1 MHQIDN
7 GIKENFFRWDGRLNR
22 LRFLKRLLAL
32 FGISIVLYIL
42 MGILVLLS
50 GGAAM
55 QLDENTFTGI
65 YGFFTLL
72 CIPITVSSYM
82 LMIRRLHDIGLSGFF
97 ILLAFIPIVSL
108 GFLLYVLFKMG
119 TEGDNVYGADP
130 LGTVASAAPT
140 APAAPENPYAR
151 ATYADTPTDIAPPKD
166 PQS

>member
-55 QLDENTFTGI
+55 QPDENTFMGI
-65 YGFFTLL
+65 YGVFTLL

-97 ILLAFIPIVSL
+97 ILLAFIPIVSI

-119 TEGDNVYGADP
+119 IEGDNVYGADP
-130 LGTVASAAPT
+130 LGTVASAAP
-140 APAAPENPYAR
+140 AAPENPYAH

-166 PQS
+166 PQI

>member
-55 QLDENTFTGI
+55 QPNENTFTG
-65 YGFFTLL
+65 LWVL
-72 CIPITVSSYM
+72 HPA
-82 LMIRRLHDIGLSGFF
+82 LHPHHRLKL
-97 ILLAFIPIVSL
+97 
-108 GFLLYVLFKMG
+108 
-119 TEGDNVYGADP
+119 
-130 LGTVASAAPT
+130 
-140 APAAPENPYAR
+140 
-151 ATYADTPTDIAPPKD
+151 YADDPP
-166 PQS
+166 PA

>member
-1 MHQIDN
+1 M
-7 GIKENFFRWDGRLNR
+7 
-22 LRFLKRLLAL
+22 
-32 FGISIVLYIL
+32 
-42 MGILVLLS
+42 
-50 GGAAM
+50 
-55 QLDENTFTGI
+55 GI
-65 YGFFTLL
+65 YGLCTLL
-72 CIPITVSSYM
+72 SIPITVASYM

-119 TEGDNVYGADP
+119 TEGDNAYGADP